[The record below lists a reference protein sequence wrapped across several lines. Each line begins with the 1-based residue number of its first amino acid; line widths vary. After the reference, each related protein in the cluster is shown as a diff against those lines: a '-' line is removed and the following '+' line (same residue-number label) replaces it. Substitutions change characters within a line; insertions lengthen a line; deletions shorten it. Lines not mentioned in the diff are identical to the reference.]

1 MVVCMCTSLLYGS
14 LNLQGV
20 KKSMFFPLVLPPQA
34 SKSLVIYTQKIFSPH
49 FQPIL
54 RYVLYCV
61 FRGYGV
67 VLGKARYFDSAAKL
81 EKKKKKLSQKGSNV
95 EFFFITA
102 FINVQLRFL
111 TYSFA
116 RF

>member
-1 MVVCMCTSLLYGS
+1 MCTSLLYGS

-34 SKSLVIYTQKIFSPH
+34 SKSLVIYTQNIFSPH

-61 FRGYGV
+61 FRGYGPG
-67 VLGKARYFDSAAKL
+67 LGKARYFDIAAKL
-81 EKKKKKLSQKGSNV
+81 KTPKKNFLKRGRMLN
-95 EFFFITA
+95 FF
-102 FINVQLRFL
+102 L
-111 TYSFA
+111 
-116 RF
+116 